1 LQAVMT
7 TIELTIGMLI
17 LIGLNALAQRWLD

>member
-1 LQAVMT
+1 MT

-17 LIGLNALAQRWLD
+17 LIGLNALAERWLD